1 MVKGPTSH
9 HYGPAALSTT
19 TPSPLTLL
27 LLKFI
32 LNVQTP
38 DKTTGD
44 VIYGWPLP
52 VDLLGLASQNNMVVA
67 SRSNSK

>member
-9 HYGPAALSTT
+9 RYGPAALSTT
-19 TPSPLTLL
+19 TPSPLPLL

-38 DKTTGD
+38 DKKLVTSLMDGPYPW
-44 VIYGWPLP
+44 IY
-52 VDLLGLASQNNMVVA
+52 
-67 SRSNSK
+67 